1 MYRHWL
7 KINIRY
13 RRLIFLLAT
22 TVLLVATAVIGFMYF
37 EELSFFNA
45 LWMTIVSIMTIGYGD
60 IYPTTEEGRWFALI
74 LVPLG
79 AGIVTYGLGM
89 GASYFIEQHLSEKV
103 WVKRMEK
110 QISNLSE
117 HIVICGFG
125 RVAQQVYK
133 QLRDDEEDVPL
144 IVIHDNEEDL
154 KEALEPHVLRIIGDP
169 TDKETLRKARV
180 DHAQALIT
188 ALSSDA
194 DNVFITLTAKSL
206 NEDITIA
213 ARAEKDGSEDILTKA
228 GATSVINPSII
239 GGRELAMSIIK
250 PTGTVYIN
258 DLIRSEEKEFMVG
271 EIDLNQDESIIGS
284 TIDDADLR
292 KEFDI
297 TLVAILR
304 KGELISNPD
313 LDEQLQAGDKLI
325 VIGNQEKIEA
335 FTINK
340 NKGYKPQ

>member
-7 KINIRY
+7 KIDIRY
-13 RRLIFLLAT
+13 RRLIFLIAT
-22 TVLLVATAVIGFMYF
+22 TVLLITTAVIGFMYF
-37 EELSFFNA
+37 EDLSFFNA

-79 AGIVTYGLGM
+79 AGIVTYGLGI
-89 GASYFIEQHLSEKV
+89 GASYFIEQHLSERV
-103 WVKRMEK
+103 WVKRMSR
-110 QISNLSE
+110 QISNLSG
-117 HIVICGFG
+117 HIIICGFG
-125 RVAQQVYK
+125 RVAQQVYR
-133 QLRDDEEDVPL
+133 QLREDEEEVKVL
-144 IVIHDNEEDL
+144 IIHDNEAEL
-154 KEALEPHVLRIIGDP
+154 LGVIEPDVLRLIGDP
-169 TDKETLRKARV
+169 TDKETLIKARV
-180 DHAQALIT
+180 AHARALIT
-188 ALSSDA
+188 ASSNDA

-206 NEDITIA
+206 NEDVKIA
-213 ARAEKDGSEDILTKA
+213 ARAERDGSEDILTKA

-250 PTGTVYIN
+250 PTGTDYIN
-258 DLIRSEEKEFMVG
+258 DLIRSEKKEFMVG
-271 EIDLNQDESIIGS
+271 EIDLGQGASVIGL

-304 KGELISNPD
+304 KEELISNPE

-325 VIGNQEKIEA
+325 VIGSREKIEA
-335 FTINK
+335 FEVNK
-340 NKGYKPQ
+340 NKGHKSR